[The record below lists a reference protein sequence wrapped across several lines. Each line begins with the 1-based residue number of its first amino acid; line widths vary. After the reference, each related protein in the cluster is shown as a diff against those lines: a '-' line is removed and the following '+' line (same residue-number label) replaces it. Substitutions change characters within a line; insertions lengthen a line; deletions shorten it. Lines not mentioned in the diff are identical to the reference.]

1 MTLNYGTTTPQG
13 PIAGAARKPGYAGT
27 LAAACGAVFVAQV
40 ANALPASLLG
50 LFQQDLDTHGSQLTW
65 ITAAFMIAVVCF
77 EFTFGILGDLF
88 GRRKLVAAGTAL
100 VATGSTV
107 AALAPTVQVLW
118 IGTALN
124 GLGAGAMF
132 PGSLTAI
139 TAVTRSMRERAHA
152 VALWSGFLSA
162 GAAVSP
168 LLGGMF
174 AKVGSWRGSFWVL
187 VALAVASMV
196 VTLALAT
203 ESKAPEGRKFDV
215 SGQIT
220 FAAGLILVLYG
231 AVEGP
236 ESGWTS
242 VPVMLALTLGICFLA
257 GFVVVE
263 LGADSPIFDLKLF
276 RNRAFTVSSVV
287 AVIGMLAFLG
297 ACFAMS
303 MWMGPVQH
311 QDPMR
316 VAILFLL
323 LQGPAFLLV
332 PAVSRL
338 LHRVAASWLLT
349 SGFAL
354 MAIGSLLFTRLDVTD
369 PGLAPFVAPAL
380 LIGIGFALT
389 VSSVT
394 AVALNSVPPHLAGM
408 ASATTNMLRDLG
420 FALGPV
426 VVGAV
431 ALSNAATAFAANLAG
446 TDLPRDQLA
455 AARGIA
461 EAGGPIA
468 VNSLPPGTP
477 GSAAHGL
484 ALEALG
490 SGFSTAFLIC
500 GIAAALA
507 ALLTAVG
514 MIGVRPHHS
523 LAPSAAEPSPTER
536 GVVPQPAAEERAA
549 TGSPSHPA
557 SPPQS

>member
-1 MTLNYGTTTPQG
+1 MTLDNGTATSQG
-13 PIAGAARKPGYAGT
+13 PTAGAARTPGYAGT

-40 ANALPASLLG
+40 ANALPASLNG
-50 LFQQDLDTHGSQLTW
+50 LFQQDLNTHGSQLTW

-77 EFTFGILGDLF
+77 EFTFGVLGDLF
-88 GRRKLVAAGTAL
+88 GRRRLVVAGTAL
-100 VATGSTV
+100 VAAGSAV

-118 IGTALN
+118 IGAALN

-152 VALWSGFLSA
+152 VAVWSGFLSA

-187 VALAVASMV
+187 VGLALVSAVL
-196 VTLALAT
+196 TLALAT
-203 ESKAPEGRKFDV
+203 ESRAPKGRSIDIP
-215 SGQIT
+215 GQIT
-220 FAAGLILVLYG
+220 FAVGFVLVLYG

-242 VPVMLALTLGICFLA
+242 LPVMLAFAVGACFLA

-263 LGADSPIFDLKLF
+263 LGAASPIFDLTLF

-287 AVIGMLAFLG
+287 AVVGMLAFLG
-297 ACFAMS
+297 ACFATS
-303 MWMGPVQH
+303 MWLGPVQH
-311 QDPMR
+311 QDPIR
-316 VAILFLL
+316 VAIPFLL
-323 LQGPAFLLV
+323 LQGPAFVLIPV
-332 PAVSRL
+332 VSRL

-349 SGFAL
+349 SGFVL
-354 MAIGSLLFTRLDVTD
+354 MAIGCLMFARLDASDT
-369 PGLAPFVAPAL
+369 GLAPFVVPAL

-394 AVALNSVPPHLAGM
+394 AVALNSVPVHLAGM

-431 ALSNAATAFAANLAG
+431 ALSNAGSAFAANLSGA
-446 TDLPRDQLA
+446 DLPPDQLA
-455 AARGIA
+455 AAHEIA
-461 EAGGPIA
+461 RAGGPIA
-468 VNSLPPGTP
+468 VNSLPPGAP

-484 ALEALG
+484 ALDALG
-490 SGFSTAFLIC
+490 SGFSTAYLVC
-500 GIAAALA
+500 AAAAALA
-507 ALLTAVG
+507 AVLTAFG
-514 MIGVRPHHS
+514 MGGIRSHR
-523 LAPSAAEPSPTER
+523 SAGTE
-536 GVVPQPAAEERAA
+536 A
-549 TGSPSHPA
+549 PA
-557 SPPQS
+557 SRSAGHGDRREPAPAP

>member
-1 MTLNYGTTTPQG
+1 MTLNNGTTTSQG
-13 PIAGAARKPGYAGT
+13 PTAGAARRPGFAGT

-50 LFQQDLDTHGSQLTW
+50 LFQEDLNTHGSQLTW

-77 EFTFGILGDLF
+77 EFTFGVLGDLF
-88 GRRKLVAAGTAL
+88 GRRRLVVAGTAL
-100 VATGSTV
+100 VAAGSTV

-118 IGTALN
+118 IGAALN

-139 TAVTRSMRERAHA
+139 TAVTRTLRERAHA

-174 AKVGSWRGSFWVL
+174 AKVGSWRGSFGVL
-187 VALAVASMV
+187 VGLALVSMV
-196 VTLALAT
+196 LTLVLAT
-203 ESKAPEGRKFDV
+203 ESKAPEGRRFDV
-215 SGQIT
+215 AGQIT
-220 FAAGLILVLYG
+220 LAVGLILVLYG

-236 ESGWTS
+236 ESGWTTL
-242 VPVMLALTLGICFLA
+242 PVMLAFVFGICFLA

-263 LGADSPIFDLKLF
+263 LGAESPIFDLKLF
-276 RNRAFTVSSVV
+276 RNRAFTVSSVA

-303 MWMGPVQH
+303 MWLGPVQH
-311 QDPMR
+311 QDPIR
-316 VAILFLL
+316 VGILFLL
-323 LQGPAFLLV
+323 LQGPAFVLIPV
-332 PAVSRL
+332 VSRL

-354 MAIGSLLFTRLDVTD
+354 MAVGCLLFTRLDVTD
-369 PGLAPFVAPAL
+369 PGLGAFVAPAL

-394 AVALNSVPPHLAGM
+394 AVALNSVPLHLAGM

-426 VVGAV
+426 VVSAV
-431 ALSNAATAFAANLAG
+431 ALSNAGAAFAANLSDA
-446 TDLPRDQLA
+446 DLPGGQVA
-455 AARGIA
+455 AAREIA

-468 VNSLPPGTP
+468 VNSLPPDAP

-490 SGFSTAFLIC
+490 SGFSTAFLVC
-500 GIAAALA
+500 GVAAAVA
-507 ALLTAVG
+507 SVLTAFG
-514 MIGVRPHHS
+514 MIGLQAHRSTEDEAP
-523 LAPSAAEPSPTER
+523 APSAPGSDGGAEPT
-536 GVVPQPAAEERAA
+536 PAAL
-549 TGSPSHPA
+549 HP
-557 SPPQS
+557 

>member
-1 MTLNYGTTTPQG
+1 MTLDNGALPSHG
-13 PIAGAARKPGYAGT
+13 PTAGAARTPGYAGT

-40 ANALPASLLG
+40 ANALPASLNG

-65 ITAAFMIAVVCF
+65 ITSAFMIAVVCF
-77 EFTFGILGDLF
+77 EFTFGVLGDLF
-88 GRRKLVAAGTAL
+88 GRRRLVVTGTAL
-100 VATGSTV
+100 LTAGSAV

-118 IGTALN
+118 VGAALN

-132 PGSLTAI
+132 PGSLTAL
-139 TAVTRSMRERAHA
+139 TAVTRTLRDRAHA
-152 VALWSGFLSA
+152 VAVWSGFLSA

-187 VALAVASMV
+187 VALAVVSMV
-196 VTLALAT
+196 LTLTLVT
-203 ESKAPEGRKFDV
+203 ESRAPEGRRLDV
-215 SGQIT
+215 PGQAT
-220 FAAGLILVLYG
+220 FAVGLILVLYG

-236 ESGWTS
+236 ESGWTTL
-242 VPVMLALTLGICFLA
+242 PVILSLALGACFLA

-263 LGADSPIFDLKLF
+263 LGAESPIFDLRLF
-276 RNRAFTVSSVV
+276 RNRAFAVSSVV
-287 AVIGMLAFLG
+287 AVVGMLAFLG
-297 ACFAMS
+297 ACFSTS
-303 MWMGPVQH
+303 MWLGPVQH
-311 QDPMR
+311 QDPIR
-316 VAILFLL
+316 VAIPFLL
-323 LQGPAFLLV
+323 LQGPAFLLI

-349 SGFAL
+349 AGFVL
-354 MAIGSLLFTRLDVTD
+354 MAVGCLLCTRLDVTD
-369 PGLAPFVAPAL
+369 AGLGAFVAPAL

-431 ALSNAATAFAANLAG
+431 ALSNARSAFTQNLSG
-446 TDLPRDQLA
+446 GDLPAGQLA
-455 AARGIA
+455 AAREIA

-468 VNSLPPGTP
+468 VNSVPPGAP

-484 ALEALG
+484 ALDALG
-490 SGFSTAFLIC
+490 SGFSTAFLVC
-500 GIAAALA
+500 GVAAAVAAALTA
-507 ALLTAVG
+507 FGMPGLRTHRSPENEAPAPPTPGSDGTAESAPTAL
-514 MIGVRPHHS
+514 
-523 LAPSAAEPSPTER
+523 
-536 GVVPQPAAEERAA
+536 
-549 TGSPSHPA
+549 HP
-557 SPPQS
+557 

>member
-1 MTLNYGTTTPQG
+1 MTLNNGTTLSQG
-13 PIAGAARKPGYAGT
+13 PTAGAARTPGYAGT
-27 LAAACGAVFVAQV
+27 LAAACAAVFVAQV

-50 LFQQDLDTHGSQLTW
+50 LFQEDLNTHGSQLTW

-77 EFTFGILGDLF
+77 EFTFGVLGDLF

-100 VATGSTV
+100 VAVGSTT

-118 IGTALN
+118 IGAALN

-187 VALAVASMV
+187 VGLALVSMV
-196 VTLALAT
+196 LTLTLAQ
-203 ESKAPEGRKFDV
+203 ESRAPEGRRFDV
-215 SGQIT
+215 PGQIT
-220 FAAGLILVLYG
+220 FAIGLVLVLYG

-236 ESGWTS
+236 ESGWTTL
-242 VPVMLALTLGICFLA
+242 PVMFSFAFGACFLA
-257 GFVVVE
+257 AFIVVE
-263 LGADSPIFDLKLF
+263 LGAESPIFDLKLF

-323 LQGPAFLLV
+323 LQGPAFVLIPV
-332 PAVSRL
+332 VSRL
-338 LHRVAASWLLT
+338 LHRVAATWLLT
-349 SGFAL
+349 TGFAL
-354 MAIGSLLFTRLDVTD
+354 MAIGCLLFTRLDVTD
-369 PGLAPFVAPAL
+369 PGLGPFVAPAL

-389 VSSVT
+389 ISSVT
-394 AVALNSVPPHLAGM
+394 AVALNSVPPNLAGM

-431 ALSNAATAFAANLAG
+431 ALSNAGSAFADHLSG
-446 TDLPRDQLA
+446 TGLPAAQVA
-455 AARGIA
+455 AAGDIA
-461 EAGGPIA
+461 AVGGPIA
-468 VNSLPPGTP
+468 VNSLPAGAP

-484 ALEALG
+484 ALDALG
-490 SGFSTAFLIC
+490 SGFSTAFLVC
-500 GIAAALA
+500 GVAAAVA
-507 ALLTAVG
+507 AVLTAFG
-514 MIGVRPHHS
+514 MIGVRTHRS
-523 LAPSAAEPSPTER
+523 AGDEASAPSSAGADGRTRPAPTA
-536 GVVPQPAAEERAA
+536 V
-549 TGSPSHPA
+549 
-557 SPPQS
+557 